1 MTLDIQVIT
10 EDIIVQKKEFEK
22 YNSQNENNLRKLD
35 DLIHGKEEVLKCI
48 EKEIE

>member
-35 DLIHGKEEVLKCI
+35 DLIHSK
-48 EKEIE
+48 